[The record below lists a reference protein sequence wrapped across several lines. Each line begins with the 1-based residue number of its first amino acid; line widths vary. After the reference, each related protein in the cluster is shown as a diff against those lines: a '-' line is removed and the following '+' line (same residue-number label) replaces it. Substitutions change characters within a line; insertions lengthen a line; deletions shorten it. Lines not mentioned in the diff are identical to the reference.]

1 MSNKRKTNYFQE
13 RDLCEIERGCNW
25 LLLLGERSCGKSYSV
40 KYHALKQAFDNIDG
54 NICNRELAYIRRFD
68 LDCKDSVCEPY
79 FSDMPIYAITN
90 GKYTTISVY
99 RKRIYF
105 ANLSEDGRPIR
116 GVCIGQCF
124 ALSSA
129 EHYKS
134 LMFPRIFNC
143 IYEEVVS
150 QNNQYLYREPFALQ
164 QLISTILRDRLGM
177 VYLIGNTISR
187 LCPYYG
193 EFGLKNVE
201 SIPEGKCNVYHLD
214 NTILKVYRCIS
225 RGYNSGMFFGKPAKN
240 ITEGEYYTEEQP
252 TLPKKLREYRCLY
265 TCVIE
270 YSPLTFLA
278 RFLSDEITGDKFWY
292 IEPKT
297 TPIRGDTR
305 VISNRYNPSLI
316 WTHGFLP
323 LTENENRAF
332 KYLTHYNKLC
342 FSDNLTGTEF
352 YDILTDLLN

>member
-1 MSNKRKTNYFQE
+1 MSNRNKGKYFDVKTLSE
-13 RDLCEIERGCNW
+13 VEKGCNW
-25 LLLLGERSCGKSYSV
+25 LFLLGERSCGKSYSV
-40 KYHALKQAFDNIDG
+40 KHHTIKQAYDSIEG
-54 NICNRELAYIRRFD
+54 NICHKELAYIRRFD

-79 FSDMPIYAITN
+79 FADVPVTAITN
-90 GKYTTISVY
+90 GRYSHISIY

-105 ANLSEDGRPIR
+105 ANLTDEGKPLR

-134 LMFPRIFNC
+134 LMFPRIQNC

-164 QLISTILRDRLGM
+164 QLISTILRDRVGM

-201 SIPEGKCNVYHLD
+201 SIDEGMCNIYHLD
-214 NTILKVYRCIS
+214 KTVLKVYRCKS
-225 RGYNSGMFFGKPAKN
+225 RKYNSGMFFGKPAKN
-240 ITEGEYYTEEQP
+240 ITEGEYYTEEKP
-252 TLPKKLREYRCLY
+252 ILPKKLREYRCIY

-278 RFLSDEITGDKFWY
+278 RFLSDDSTRDKFWY

-297 TPIRGDTR
+297 TPIRDNTR

-323 LTENENRAF
+323 LTENEDKAF
-332 KYLTHYNKLC
+332 KYLTHYNKVC
-342 FSDNLTGTEF
+342 YSDNLTGTEF
-352 YDILTDLLN
+352 DDILTDLL